1 MGFKLFIGNLDYA
14 TTDQDL
20 RETFGRFGHV
30 VDAIVIT
37 DRETSRSRGFGFVEF
52 SAEAEAQRAT
62 QELDGTQLNGRAMN
76 VSAARERSRGGG
88 GGDRGR
94 SGRWGNR

>member
-1 MGFKLFIGNLDYA
+1 MGSKLFVGNLDYA

-20 RETFGRFGHV
+20 REAFGRFGNL
-30 VDAIVIT
+30 VDVTVII
-37 DRETSRSRGFGFVEF
+37 DRNTSRSRGFGFVEF
-52 SAEAEAQRAT
+52 GAEAEAQRAT
-62 QELDGTQLNGRAMN
+62 QEMDGVKLNGRAMN

-88 GGDRGR
+88 GDRGG